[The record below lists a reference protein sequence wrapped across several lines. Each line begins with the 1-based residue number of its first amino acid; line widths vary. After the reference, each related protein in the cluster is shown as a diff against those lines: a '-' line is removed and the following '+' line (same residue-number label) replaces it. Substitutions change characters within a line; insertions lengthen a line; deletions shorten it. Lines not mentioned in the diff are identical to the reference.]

1 MRALTGRGA
10 LLAAVGLL
18 LALVLGVLAGRALP
32 TAPGANSVD
41 VGFARDMATHHAQAV
56 AMAYTAVQTAP
67 SAEVRQ
73 LAVDIASTQ
82 GNQAGRMQQLLLS
95 WGQPLSRAGTP
106 VMAWMAGTDLHA
118 RHEVEQAQGRPMP
131 GMATAAE
138 VARLGTETGRTF
150 EVDFL
155 QLMLRH
161 HEGGVEMAQYGAE
174 HATTQEVR
182 DLARAIAASQRA
194 ESEVLTGY
202 LAARGAQPL
211 PQGA

>member
-1 MRALTGRGA
+1 MRAFTARQA
-10 LLAAVGLL
+10 LLAAVGVL

-41 VGFARDMATHHAQAV
+41 VGFSRDMATHHAQAV
-56 AMAYTAVQTAP
+56 SMAYTAIQTAP

-82 GNQAGRMQQLLLS
+82 GNQVGRMQQLLQT
-95 WGQPLSRAGTP
+95 WGQPVSSAGTP
-106 VMAWMAGTDLHA
+106 VMGWMAGTDLHA
-118 RHEVEQAQGRPMP
+118 RHEAEQAQGRVMP

-138 VARLGTETGRTF
+138 IARLNGETGRTF

-161 HEGGVEMAQYGAE
+161 HAGGIEMAQFGAE
-174 HATTQEVR
+174 HATTSEVR
-182 DLARAIAASQRA
+182 GLAGAIVTSQRA
-194 ESEVLTGY
+194 ESQLLTDY
-202 LAARGAQPL
+202 LSARGAQPL
-211 PQGA
+211 AAS